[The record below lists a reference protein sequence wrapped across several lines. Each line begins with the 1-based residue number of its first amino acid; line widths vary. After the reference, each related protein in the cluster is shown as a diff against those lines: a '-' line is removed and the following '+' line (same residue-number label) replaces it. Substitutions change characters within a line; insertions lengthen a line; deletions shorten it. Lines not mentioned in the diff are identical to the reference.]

1 MHEASIMEL
10 TITGR
15 ITIFARAIFL
25 LLLMFSTNW
34 ASAQKLSKSV
44 LDSIRVEIEELIGF
58 DWFLTPTE
66 SGFTIS
72 FCRSC
77 HEEYISSV
85 SSPGKYEWP
94 NEPSRGDFFD
104 LARMD
109 SICYLGCCY
118 LGFNPD
124 DSEAKLHRESLER
137 YKANGVMSFEVSF
150 EKKWKEEKYL
160 KIQSQNELLKEE
172 ILKTPLYKTDMD
184 IFSDFRFFLPWDDL
198 RDRTTKF
205 DFYFE
210 RLPYT
215 SEFLDCSIF
224 IIPNK
229 PFGAIPIYVDK
240 RDPYYYRNES
250 NRIESELSRTL
261 KMVAL
266 ALGIRDYKLHGMSKS
281 LIRLN

>member
-1 MHEASIMEL
+1 MRG
-10 TITGR
+10 T
-15 ITIFARAIFL
+15 FL
-25 LLLMFSTNW
+25 LLLMFSANW
-34 ASAQKLSKSV
+34 SNGQKLSNEV
-44 LDSIRVEIEELIGF
+44 LDSIRIEIEELIGR

-77 HEEYISSV
+77 HEEYIRSV
-85 SSPGKYEWP
+85 SSQGKYEWL

-109 SICYLGCCY
+109 SICYVGCCY
-118 LGFNPD
+118 LGFNPK
-124 DSEAKLHRESLER
+124 DSEAELHRESLER

-150 EKKWKEEKYL
+150 EKKWKEERYFKV
-160 KIQSQNELLKEE
+160 QSQNELLKEE

-184 IFSDFRFFLPWDDL
+184 IFSDYRFFLPREYL

-224 IIPNK
+224 IIQNK
-229 PFGAIPIYVDK
+229 PFGTIPMYVDK
-240 RDPYYYRNES
+240 GDSYYYNNES
-250 NRIESELSRTL
+250 NRIESERSRTL

-266 ALGIRDYKLHGMSKS
+266 ALGIRDYNVLD
-281 LIRLN
+281 